1 MSDKSFRDRAAD
13 IARLSRAEV
22 SAWVAKHRDAPHA
35 NSLEVKVARLTK
47 RVSDLEAEVQ
57 ENRQLNVRL
66 AELTDV
72 VQELLVPIAQ
82 RDERRVSA
90 VLEKY
95 SRGL

>member
-72 VQELLVPIAQ
+72 VQELLVPVAQ
-82 RDERRVSA
+82 RDEKR
-90 VLEKY
+90 LEELLTQYAKA
-95 SRGL
+95 L